1 MRKKKRTVRRRF
13 FKHLVQIILVV
24 LIFYFG
30 KQLMEKIPYIIKRG
44 KLPNPIA
51 IDKGDQLNHS
61 GNKGN
66 REGSTN
72 PPEATFDARQLN
84 GEISD
89 EVIDSLEAMASKDPQ
104 VMSVLQNSAQYPP
117 KLLEALSHNPE
128 LLNYTLNYPQKK
140 GTSSD
145 NIDLSD
151 QYKPGQIPLLI
162 QWDEDWGYAP
172 YGSGTIAL
180 NGCGPTCLSMV
191 TVGLTGNTSWNPKA
205 VCAFSETNGF
215 LDEPS
220 GSTLWSLMTDG
231 AKKLG
236 LHSKELSLDEE
247 RMVQELSQGH
257 PIICS
262 MRPGDFTTKGHFIV
276 LYGYRNG
283 KFLVR
288 DPNSRKN
295 SKKLWSYRTL
305 EPQIKNLWAFTR

>member
-1 MRKKKRTVRRRF
+1 VRRKKRSVRRRF
-13 FKHLVQIILVV
+13 FKRLTQMILIV

-30 KQLMEKIPYIIKRG
+30 KQFMEKLPYIIDHG
-44 KLPNPIA
+44 KTPNPITMEEKNGS
-51 IDKGDQLNHS
+51 KGGKESPAL
-61 GNKGN
+61 
-66 REGSTN
+66 T
-72 PPEATFDARQLN
+72 PEPTFDASQLN
-84 GEISD
+84 GEVSD
-89 EVIDSLEAMASKDPQ
+89 EVIGSLEAMASRDPQ

-117 KLLEALSHNPE
+117 KLLEALSNNPE
-128 LLNYTLNYPQKK
+128 LLSYTLNYPQKK
-140 GTSSD
+140 GTWED
-145 NIDLSD
+145 NINLSG
-151 QYKPGQIPLLI
+151 QYKPGKIPLLI

-172 YGSGTIAL
+172 YGPGTIAL

-205 VCAFSETNGF
+205 VCAFSETNGY
-215 LDEPS
+215 LDEQS

-231 AKKLG
+231 ARKLG
-236 LHSKELSLDEE
+236 LHSTELSLDED

-288 DPNSRKN
+288 DPNSRRN
-295 SKKLWSYRTL
+295 SKKLWSYRKL
-305 EPQIKNLWAFTR
+305 EPQIKNLWAFSS